1 MKHRIKTIIAL
12 TGVIL
17 CTLFIGNID
26 RIFPEKPA
34 KAKYVFLFIGDG
46 MGQSLVSLTESYMSY
61 KAGKLGGEK
70 LSFSN
75 FPYTGFVST
84 YSANNQITC
93 SSAAGTAIATG
104 SKTNNELLGKTA
116 DGTDLRSFA
125 YDLKEDGY
133 KIGIISNAPL
143 NHATPASFYANP
155 KNRNRYYDITSYI
168 PKSGFE
174 FFAGVGF
181 KEFFSKDSSKPDSE
195 TLLRES
201 GYEVYWGKEEY
212 INRNTDA
219 NKIVYSQFENKGC
232 DAKDYI
238 TGDVSK
244 AGNVTLPEFLKAG
257 LDFFGDE
264 KPFFIMC
271 EGGTIDWAAHMNN
284 TMLTIQLIQEMD
296 EAVKIAYEFY
306 LEHPDETLIIVTA
319 DHDTG
324 GATLGYGS
332 NWYDNYLKW
341 GHIDSVWNANGQTN
355 LLSETENRLLNE
367 YTHIGWTT
375 SHHTGVDVPVY
386 AIGKGAERFCGKMDN
401 TDFKSKIL
409 AE

>member
-75 FPYTGFVST
+75 FPYTGFVTT
-84 YSANNQITC
+84 YSANKRTTC

-104 SKTNNELLGKTA
+104 SKTNNELLGMTA
-116 DGTDLRSFA
+116 DGVKLKSLA

-133 KIGIISNAPL
+133 KIGIISTAPI
-143 NHATPASFYANP
+143 NHATPAAFYASP
-155 KNRNRYYDITSYI
+155 QTRNHYYEITSYI
-168 PKSGFE
+168 PESGFD
-174 FFAGVGF
+174 FFAGAGF
-181 KEFFSKDSSKPDSE
+181 KEFVSREGGKPDSE
-195 TLLRES
+195 TLLKDS

-212 INRNTDA
+212 ANRNTDA
-219 NKIVYSQFENKGC
+219 RKVVYSQLESKGC
-232 DAKDYI
+232 NAKDYFA
-238 TGDVSK
+238 GDVPNSE
-244 AGNVTLPEFLKAG
+244 NVTLPEFLEAG
-257 LDFFGDE
+257 LEFLSDE
-264 KPFFIMC
+264 EPFFIMC
-271 EGGTIDWAAHMNN
+271 EGGTIDWAAHMNK
-284 TMLTIQLIQEMD
+284 TMPTIHLIQEMD
-296 EAVKIAYEFY
+296 EAVKMAYEFY
-306 LEHPDETLIIVTA
+306 LKHPDETLIIVTA

-324 GATLGYGS
+324 GSTLGYGED
-332 NWYDNYLKW
+332 WDNCQIRWDYM
-341 GHIDSVWNANGQTN
+341 DSVWNASGQTN
-355 LLSETENRLLNE
+355 LLDSDANRRLNE
-367 YTHIGWTT
+367 DACIGWST